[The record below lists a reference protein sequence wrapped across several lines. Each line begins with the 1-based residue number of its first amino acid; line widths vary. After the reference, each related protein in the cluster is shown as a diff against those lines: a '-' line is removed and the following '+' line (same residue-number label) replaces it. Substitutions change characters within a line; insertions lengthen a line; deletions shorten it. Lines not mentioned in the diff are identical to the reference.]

1 VIGPARS
8 SGHALALS
16 LSTVATT
23 AGTLPSG
30 RVVLHVHP
38 RYYDPLGLP
47 LHGARLRLR
56 LIRATSSRQ
65 RLRRR
70 ISRVPHSSF
79 NACCAPYPGEISC
92 SFFSGLRS
100 TRCCLRRDMSG
111 SALSL

>member
-1 VIGPARS
+1 HT

-23 AGTLPSG
+23 AGTLPSE
-30 RVVLHVHP
+30 RVIRRAHR

-47 LHGARLRLR
+47 LRGARLRLR
-56 LIRATSSRQ
+56 LIRATLSRQ

-70 ISRVPHSSF
+70 TSRVPHFSF

-92 SFFSGLRS
+92 SLFSDLRS

-111 SALSL
+111 SALPL